1 MNSLVQRQGA
11 IDTHEP
17 SIALINEALS
27 VFLCLERL
35 VLKEEIVDFLNN
47 FIGVGVSAGGQD
59 SRAKVLGNLRV
70 FWCWR
75 WRRRAAV
82 GLWRGRVSM
91 NGDSFGTPL
100 GHGESVNDL
109 ESNGNCDRAL
119 VQNLETMDSEI
130 WR

>member
-27 VFLCLERL
+27 VFLCLEGP

-47 FIGVGVSAGGQD
+47 FISVGVSAGGQD
-59 SRAKVLGNLRV
+59 SRAKVLGYLRV

-91 NGDSFGTPL
+91 DADSFWTPL